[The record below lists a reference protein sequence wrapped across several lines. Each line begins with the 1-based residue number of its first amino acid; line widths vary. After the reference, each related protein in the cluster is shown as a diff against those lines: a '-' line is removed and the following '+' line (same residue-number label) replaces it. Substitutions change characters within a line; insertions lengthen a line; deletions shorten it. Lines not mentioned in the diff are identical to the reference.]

1 MRPLAFFC
9 KTFRDDFD
17 RLERMLHTWRAH
29 NAEAIPLAL
38 SLPEQDVD
46 LYRARFSHWRLPVF
60 LDHELTGFHQAPGNT
75 GWTYQQ
81 VVKLCCD
88 QTAMAEAYFMVDSDF
103 YFVRRFGRAD
113 FLDTH
118 GAPYLFLS
126 PHGHYADGGPMFD
139 EVRRALASEAPREFR
154 PEALAALRSG
164 RVPDFSDL
172 EALRP
177 LCQGTDLSAAFGH
190 PPVTYYCQS
199 GPLLRA
205 DMLRAIR
212 GEALREEQ
220 GAPGLAA
227 ARLVG
232 LAPWE
237 VNWHSEFLFASGQAL
252 AIRPMVVFHVAS
264 PAGLE
269 QVRRA
274 GVTEAQLARRYIAIA
289 MAARHLD
296 ALALSG

>member
-1 MRPLAFFC
+1 MQPLAFFC

-17 RLERMLHTWRAH
+17 RLERMLQSYRRF
-29 NAEAIPLAL
+29 NADAIPLAL

-46 LYRARFSHWRLPVF
+46 LYRARFAAWRLPVF
-60 LDHELTGFHQAPGNT
+60 LDHELTGFHQPPGNA

-88 QTAMAEAYFMVDSDF
+88 QTAMAETYFMVDSDF
-103 YFVRRFGRAD
+103 YFIRRFGRAD
-113 FLDTH
+113 FLDAD
-118 GAPYLFLS
+118 GAPFLFLS

-139 EVRRALASEAPREFR
+139 DVLGYISGEAAREFASDALAT
-154 PEALAALRSG
+154 LRSG

-177 LCQGTDLSAAFGH
+177 LCRDTDLSAAFGH
-190 PPVTYYCQS
+190 PPITYYCQS

-205 DMLRAIR
+205 EVLRAMR
-212 GEALREEQ
+212 G
-220 GAPGLAA
+220 GASDGSGVMA

-237 VNWHSEFLFASGQAL
+237 VNWHSEFLFASDRTL
-252 AIRPMVVFHVAS
+252 TIRPMQVFHVAS
-264 PAGLE
+264 EAGLE

-274 GVTEAQLARRYIAIA
+274 GITERQVAARYLAIA
-289 MAARHLD
+289 MAARHLGAM
-296 ALALSG
+296 ALTG